1 MQLKE
6 FINYHVETIGP
17 DDTLQQAAEKMRD
30 FDIGSI
36 PVCDDNHLLGI
47 VTDRDI
53 TIRAAANGDDPT
65 MATVSEVMTPGVI
78 CCYEHQTV
86 EEAAALMQEHQIRR
100 LYVLNENDELVGMTS
115 LGELATATGNRQ
127 LAGETLE
134 RVSDS
139 AEVPPELEQDLSD
152 ADEETSMG
160 NGALPTETRV
170 TGLFGDSEQAKEA
183 VEELKDAG
191 FADDRI
197 AVAMQD
203 SAAQENFIA
212 ETRVHTA
219 AADEIPSIPE
229 LDAGQVLLLVEAAD
243 QAALALEIINRNRGV
258 TGGVRIPT

>member
-17 DDTLQQAAEKMRD
+17 EDTLQQAAEKMRD

-36 PVCDDNHLLGI
+36 PVCDGNHLVGM

-65 MATVSEVMTPGVI
+65 IAIVSEVMTPDVV
-78 CCYEHQTV
+78 CCYENQTA

-100 LYVLNENDELVGMTS
+100 LFVLNENDELIGITS

-139 AEVPPELEQDLSD
+139 AEVPLEQDQDLSAED
-152 ADEETSMG
+152 ETSTG
-160 NGALPTETRV
+160 VGAMATETRV

-191 FADDRI
+191 FAEDQI
-197 AVAMQD
+197 TVAMQD
-203 SAAQENFIA
+203 SAAQENFS
-212 ETRVHTA
+212 TDTSVHTA
-219 AADEIPSIPE
+219 AAEEIPSIPE
-229 LDAGQVLLLVEAAD
+229 LDAGQVLLLVDAAD

-258 TGGVRIPT
+258 TGGVRIPS